1 MKAKVK
7 LILKLYISTNPGV
20 NFSVPARDG
29 TLLSILIVSQGGDLN
44 SMFHKGQE
52 GQKQKPLNPGDSVWP
67 STTPNHFSP
76 HDHIN

>member
-52 GQKQKPLNPGDSVWP
+52 GQKQKPLNQCGLQQRQIISLHMI
-67 STTPNHFSP
+67 T
-76 HDHIN
+76 

>member
-44 SMFHKGQE
+44 SIKDKRGKNRNH
-52 GQKQKPLNPGDSVWP
+52 LTPGIQYGLQQRQIISL
-67 STTPNHFSP
+67 HM
-76 HDHIN
+76 II